1 MKLDTF
7 SPQLNAQDTFSTV
20 VFESNSSSDQLS
32 TRKGEAYANTD
43 VLMSN
48 SQVQDDGIGTL
59 VAISDGNSEVIR
71 NIAVEKY
78 CKKVSVADVLC
89 MECKQ
94 LLFRPVVLNCGHGR
108 LLSYSSWKIFF

>member
-20 VFESNSSSDQLS
+20 VFESNSSSDPLS

-59 VAISDGNSEVIR
+59 VEISDGNSEVIR
-71 NIAVEKY
+71 NIAVEEKY

-108 LLSYSSWKIFF
+108 LFT